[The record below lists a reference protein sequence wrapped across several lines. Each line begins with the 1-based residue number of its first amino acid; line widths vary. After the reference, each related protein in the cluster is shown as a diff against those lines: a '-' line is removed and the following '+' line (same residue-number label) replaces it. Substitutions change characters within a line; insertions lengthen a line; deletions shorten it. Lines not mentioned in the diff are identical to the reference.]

1 MGENYEL
8 RSFFFLHIFLEVLS
22 QSDDV
27 ARDCLGKAFFF
38 YVTLNEVFFY
48 SKLTRQLNLS

>member
-8 RSFFFLHIFLEVLS
+8 RSFFFLHIFLEVLF

-38 YVTLNEVFFY
+38 YVTLNELFFF
-48 SKLTRQLNLS
+48 SKLTRQFNLS